1 MKVAPE
7 AATAASDD
15 AAAKVDA
22 VTSVQSR
29 ETAMDGRRDAVR
41 CPLWVLRS
49 RSHTRL
55 WNGEKSMCDFGG
67 LGGREEEAELVLQHS
82 ATKASAFNDN

>member
-29 ETAMDGRRDAVR
+29 ETAMDGRR
-41 CPLWVLRS
+41 RS
-49 RSHTRL
+49 VSSV
-55 WNGEKSMCDFGG
+55 GFEKSV
-67 LGGREEEAELVLQHS
+67 AH
-82 ATKASAFNDN
+82 KAVER